1 MALEKELA
9 RFEELK
15 TDLIANHN
23 GKFALIQ
30 GEQFI
35 GAFDSAE
42 NAYTEG
48 VKRFGRTEFLVRK
61 ISEREPVYTNQ
72 ALCLGLIN
80 AHL

>member
-9 RFEELK
+9 RFEQLK
-15 TDLIANHN
+15 ANLLANHN

-30 GEQFI
+30 GDDFI

-61 ISEREPVYTNQ
+61 IADREPVYTNQ
-72 ALCLGLIN
+72 ALSLGLIN